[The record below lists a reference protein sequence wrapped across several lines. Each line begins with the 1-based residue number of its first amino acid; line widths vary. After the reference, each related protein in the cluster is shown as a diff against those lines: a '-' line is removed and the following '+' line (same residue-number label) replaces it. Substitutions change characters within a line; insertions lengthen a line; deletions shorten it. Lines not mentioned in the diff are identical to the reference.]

1 MMYGMKKIVDHDAEI
16 VLPKCMYPVKYRTI
30 PVGEDDININ
40 ISNQGSSNMTELE
53 QRQDQLLQKLDTLYD
68 RIKTISLHC
77 NSQAVRSVPKQG
89 SINNLLNLEQRQDS
103 LLKRLDL
110 LYNRINAEIGG
121 NTQDVKVGMFH
132 KSVPAVEEVVLVVSP
147 DNFPWYLNYVLKQ
160 SPVAVNISWH
170 VHSSVPNE
178 KIAKINNLVKNLPS
192 LSNDS
197 KINIRLIFKCV
208 SADAELKLSS
218 LAVPIVGN
226 VNILRYLAYVYPSI
240 ISYDH
245 NDQNMD
251 YLLDICH
258 MLERTPEKNKEAL
271 VNKLCAQRKDWMYG
285 NKFTVV
291 DLAAYNVFKQWKSV
305 PKYVNKPW
313 FDKCDKLCL

>member
-40 ISNQGSSNMTELE
+40 ISNQVIKFLKGSSNMTELE

-77 NSQAVRSVPKQG
+77 NSQAVRSVPKQ
-89 SINNLLNLEQRQDS
+89 
-103 LLKRLDL
+103 
-110 LYNRINAEIGG
+110 
-121 NTQDVKVGMFH
+121 
-132 KSVPAVEEVVLVVSP
+132 VPAVEEVVLVVSP